1 MIIQSIRLKDYRNY
15 EELDLKLNPGRNLF
29 YGGNAQGKTNILESV
44 FVCGTT
50 KSHRGTKDKDQI
62 RFGREQA
69 HIRMEIQKGEIPYRI
84 DMHLRKNRSKAI
96 AINGVPISRAGELL
110 ALGGFVFFSPEDL
123 QIIKSGPS
131 DRRRFMD
138 MQLCQQSALYLKCLG
153 DYNRALAQRSR
164 ILREMTFRDD
174 YEMLLGVWDEQLETS
189 TS

>member
-1 MIIQSIRLKDYRNY
+1 MIIQSVSLENYRNY
-15 EELDLKLNPGRNLF
+15 ETLTLELDEGRNLF

-50 KSHRGTKDKDQI
+50 RSHRGARDRDLI
-62 RFGREQA
+62 RFGCEQA
-69 HIRMEIQKGEIPYRI
+69 HIRMNILKEELPYRI

-96 AINGVPISRAGELL
+96 AVNGVPIRRAGELL

-138 MQLCQQSALYLKCLG
+138 M
-153 DYNRALAQRSR
+153 R
-164 ILREMTFRDD
+164 
-174 YEMLLGVWDEQLETS
+174 GVFKEPGGL
-189 TS
+189 